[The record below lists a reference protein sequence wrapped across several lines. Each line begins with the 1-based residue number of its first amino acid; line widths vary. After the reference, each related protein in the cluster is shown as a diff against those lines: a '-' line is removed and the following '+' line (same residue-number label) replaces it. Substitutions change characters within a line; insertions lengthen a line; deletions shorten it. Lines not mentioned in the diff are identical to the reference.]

1 MKKRTN
7 TANWCERE
15 KRWRI
20 YVTKDGV
27 KRVFY
32 SSTPGRKGQRE
43 ANAKADAWLED
54 NIENQNIKV
63 KDAIQLYLED
73 LRDRTSEGNWRPQES
88 LINNHIIQPI
98 GNIKVSVLNNQHL
111 QGVIN
116 RAYKKSN
123 LSKKTLQNLRACL
136 IQFVKFCRKS
146 NFTAL
151 IPDCIDIPKGAVV
164 SEKHILQP
172 DDLKA
177 LFMCD
182 NTLYYGTVQYEPYVY
197 AWRFEAITG
206 LRPGEII
213 GLMWSDIIG
222 DTVHLQRSINRQLE
236 ITHGKNDNARRSFK
250 LFPLLQ
256 SILQKQIEYTRSNNL
271 ESDYV
276 FCNERGDYITPGN
289 YYKRWCKYR
298 DFNGI
303 AKISPYELRHTF
315 VSIVKALPQGV
326 IKNLVG
332 HSKNMD
338 TYGVYSHALVGDMDV
353 AADMVSE
360 IVQNLLGD
368 GAGFDC

>member
-63 KDAIQLYLED
+63 KDAVNLYLED
-73 LRDRTSEGNWRPQES
+73 LKERTSFGHWHTYEGF
-88 LINNHIIQPI
+88 INNYIIPNI
-98 GNIKVSVLNNQHL
+98 GNVKVLALNEQHL
-111 QGVIN
+111 QTVIN
-116 RAYKKSN
+116 KAYSQSH
-123 LSKKTLQNLRACL
+123 LSKKTLQNIRACL
-136 IQFVKFCRKS
+136 NQFVKFCRRS
-146 NFTAL
+146 NMTTL
-151 IPDCIDIPKGAVV
+151 RPEDIEIPKSAAV
-164 SEKHILQP
+164 SQKRILQP
-172 DDLKA
+172 DDLKL
-177 LFMCD
+177 LFACD
-182 NTLYYGTVQYEPYVY
+182 NTIFNGTVCYEPYVN

-206 LRPGEII
+206 MRPGEII
-213 GLMWSDIIG
+213 GLQWSDIIG
-222 DTVHLQRSINRQLE
+222 DTVHLQRSINRQRE
-236 ITHGKNDNARRSFK
+236 TTQGKNANAQRSFK
-250 LFPLLQ
+250 LYPLLQ
-256 SILQKQIEYTRSNNL
+256 GILQVQRDYVISAQL
-271 ESDYV
+271 ESEYV
-276 FCNERGDYITPGN
+276 FCDKFGSYITPTSF
-289 YYKRWCKYR
+289 YQRWCKYR

-332 HSKNMD
+332 HSQSMD
-338 TYGVYSHALVGDMDV
+338 TYGIYSHTVTGDMDT

-360 IVQNLLGD
+360 IMQNILGNNN
-368 GAGFDC
+368 

>member
-32 SSTPGRKGQRE
+32 SSLPGRKGQRE
-43 ANAKADAWLED
+43 ANSKADAWLED

-63 KDAIQLYLED
+63 KDAIKLYLED
-73 LRDRTSEGNWRPQES
+73 LKERTSEGNWRPQES
-88 LINNHIIQPI
+88 LINNHIIKQI
-98 GNIKVSVLNNQHL
+98 GNVKVSVLNNQHL
-111 QGVIN
+111 QSVIN
-116 RAYKKSN
+116 RAYKQSS

-136 IQFVKFCRKS
+136 TQFLKFCRKS
-146 NFTAL
+146 NYTAL
-151 IPDCIDIPKGAVV
+151 IPDSIDIPRSAAA

-177 LFMCD
+177 LFACD
-182 NTLYYGTVQYEPYVY
+182 NTMRYGNVQFEPYIY
-197 AWRFEAITG
+197 AWRFEALTG
-206 LRPGEII
+206 LRPGEVV
-213 GLMWSDIIG
+213 GLKWSDIVG
-222 DTVHLQRSINRQLE
+222 DTVHLQRSINRQRE
-236 ITHGKNDNARRSFK
+236 VTQGKNNNARRSFK

-256 SILQKQIEYTRSNNL
+256 GILQGQMEYMQSAGL
-271 ESDYV
+271 QSDYV
-276 FCNERGDYITPGN
+276 FCDNYGEYIIQGN

-303 AKISPYELRHTF
+303 AKVSPYELRHTF
-315 VSIVKALPQGV
+315 VSMVKSLPQGV
-326 IKNLVG
+326 VKNLVG
-332 HSKNMD
+332 HSKSMD
-338 TYGVYSHALVGDMDV
+338 TYGVYSHAVVGDMDM

-360 IVQNLLGD
+360 IVKNYLGD
-368 GAGFDC
+368 GE